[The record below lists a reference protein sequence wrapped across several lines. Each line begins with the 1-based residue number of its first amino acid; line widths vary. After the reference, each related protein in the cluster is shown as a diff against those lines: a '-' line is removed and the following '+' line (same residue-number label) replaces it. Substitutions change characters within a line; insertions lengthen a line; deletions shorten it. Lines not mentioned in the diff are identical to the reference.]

1 MSTSG
6 CYVAR
11 GGPTP
16 SEAMAPDAVHLN
28 ELLRLMGDT
37 EKEFVGL
44 LPKNDITPSYG
55 TLVAGS
61 LLSDCLA
68 LHLGI
73 RTLLEKWLSDEA
85 GVLLRKLM
93 ENSVALVYLGG
104 KHGRLEE
111 LALEFM
117 HDLTKKELALWLSDQ
132 QAYGDKRSADG
143 LKAVQDEL
151 QRLKDEWRALG
162 KKGNV
167 PAFPKAE
174 VLLKKMGQGDKRRLV
189 VRGHLYAHTSAGGL
203 QGRLN
208 QAREDAI
215 VFDTHTDPNRGVPV
229 GATAL
234 ELLMGAG
241 LGAAGALGWSNDTK
255 DAIAKL
261 RSDLG
266 SKLTAL
272 LRAARV

>member
-1 MSTSG
+1 
-6 CYVAR
+6 
-11 GGPTP
+11 
-16 SEAMAPDAVHLN
+16 MAPDPVHLD
-28 ELLRLMGDT
+28 ELLALMEDT

-44 LPKNDITPSYG
+44 LPKDDITPSYG
-55 TLVAGS
+55 KLVAGS

-68 LHLGI
+68 LHLAI
-73 RTLLEKWLSDEA
+73 RTLLKIWLSDEA

-104 KHGRLEE
+104 KHDRLEE

-117 HDLTKKELALWLSDQ
+117 HALTRKELALWLADQ
-132 QAYGDKRSADG
+132 QAYGDKRAADG
-143 LKAVQDEL
+143 LTATRDEL

-162 KKGNV
+162 KKGNI

-174 VLLKKMGQGDKRRLV
+174 ALLKKMGQGDKRRLM

-208 QAREDAI
+208 EARQDAI

-241 LGAAGALGWSNDTK
+241 LGAAGAFGWSGDTT
-255 DAIAKL
+255 DAITKL
-261 RSDLG
+261 RSDLEP
-266 SKLTAL
+266 KLTTL
-272 LRAARV
+272 LRAARA